1 MAWKCAAPAR
11 GSSGFSAVCCHACVE
26 TDDKRDRLTT
36 DTTNTAGRRDHATG
50 QPDITTYPSHECFPG
65 RRPAV
70 LVLPGGGYRFHSEHE
85 GEGYA
90 RWLSSI
96 GLHAFVLRYPLMTDH
111 RFPAPL
117 ESCRAALQWIR
128 TGEHGLD
135 VGAHVGVI
143 GSSAGG
149 HLAGLLATG
158 TVLSTERLILPPP
171 RPDFAILAYSP
182 ADLHLLPDGP
192 VEWIL
197 DGRMDLREEL
207 SPARNIDA
215 DTCPTFLWA
224 TAEDPPGFPNALAYA
239 RALFDAG
246 IALEL
251 HIYPQGRHGLGLAN
265 GIAYGA
271 HGEIHIPHTARWAE
285 ACEAWLVAE
294 GFLTDG

>member
-1 MAWKCAAPAR
+1 M
-11 GSSGFSAVCCHACVE
+11 
-26 TDDKRDRLTT
+26 TT
-36 DTTNTAGRRDHATG
+36 DPTSATTARQDAVGADTAGVRRDHAAG
-50 QPDITTYPSHECFPG
+50 EPDITSYPADERFPG

-70 LVLPGGGYRFHSEHE
+70 LVLPGGGYRFHTEHE

-90 RWLSSI
+90 RWLSGI

-117 ESCRAALQWIR
+117 ESGRAALEWIR
-128 TGEHGLD
+128 NGKHGLD
-135 VGAHVGVI
+135 VGEHVGVI

-158 TVLSTERLILPPP
+158 TMLSTEQLVTPPP

-182 ADLHLLPDGP
+182 ADLHLLPEEP
-192 VEWIL
+192 VQWIL
-197 DGRMDLREEL
+197 DGRMELREEL
-207 SPARNIDA
+207 SPALHIDA

-246 IALEL
+246 IPVEL
-251 HIYPQGRHGLGLAN
+251 HIYPRGWHGLGLAN
-265 GIAYGA
+265 GVAYGA
-271 HGEIHIPHTARWAE
+271 HGAIHIPHTARWAQ
-285 ACEAWLVAE
+285 ACEAWLGAE
-294 GFLTDG
+294 GFLPAG

>member
-1 MAWKCAAPAR
+1 MTTATTRTTTASQDAT
-11 GSSGFSAVCCHACVE
+11 E
-26 TDDKRDRLTT
+26 TD
-36 DTTNTAGRRDHATG
+36 TAAARRDHAAG
-50 QPDITTYPSHECFPG
+50 EPDITCYRADDRFPG

-70 LVLPGGGYRFHSEHE
+70 LVLPGGGYRIHTEHE

-90 RWLSSI
+90 RWLSDI

-117 ESCRAALQWIR
+117 ESGRTALQWIR
-128 TGEHGLD
+128 NGEHGLH
-135 VGAHVGVI
+135 VSEHVGVI

-158 TVLSTERLILPPP
+158 TVLSTEQLVAPPP

-182 ADLHLLPDGP
+182 ADLHLLPDEP
-192 VEWIL
+192 VHWIL
-197 DGRMDLREEL
+197 DGRMELREEL

-239 RALFDAG
+239 SALFDARVPV
-246 IALEL
+246 EL
-251 HIYPQGRHGLGLAN
+251 HIYPRGWHGLGLAN
-265 GIAYGA
+265 GVAYGA
-271 HGEIHIPHTARWAE
+271 HGDIDIPHTARWAE
-285 ACEAWLVAE
+285 ACQAWLGAE
-294 GFLTDG
+294 GFLPAG

>member
-1 MAWKCAAPAR
+1 
-11 GSSGFSAVCCHACVE
+11 
-26 TDDKRDRLTT
+26 LTT
-36 DTTNTAGRRDHATG
+36 DTTDTATGRADAVVPVAERRDHPIG
-50 QPDITTYPSHECFPG
+50 DPDISTYRSDERFPG

-117 ESCRAALQWIR
+117 ESCRAALRWIR

-158 TVLSTERLILPPP
+158 TVLSTERLDAPPP

-182 ADLHLLPDGP
+182 ADLHLLPDAP

-197 DGRMDLREEL
+197 DGRMGLREEL

-215 DTCPTFLWA
+215 HTCPTFLWA

-239 RALFDAG
+239 TALFDAG
-246 IALEL
+246 IPVEL
-251 HIYPQGRHGLGLAN
+251 HIYPHGRHGLGLAN
-265 GIAYGA
+265 GVAYGA
-271 HGEIHIPHTARWAE
+271 HGHVHLPHTARWAE
-285 ACEAWLVAE
+285 ACEAWLGAE
-294 GFLTDG
+294 GFLAMS

>member
-1 MAWKCAAPAR
+1 M
-11 GSSGFSAVCCHACVE
+11 
-26 TDDKRDRLTT
+26 TT
-36 DTTNTAGRRDHATG
+36 NPTSTNTARQDAVGADTAGVRRDHAVG
-50 QPDITTYPSHECFPG
+50 EPDITSYPADERFPG

-70 LVLPGGGYRFHSEHE
+70 LVLPGGGYRIHTEHE

-90 RWLSSI
+90 RWLSGI

-117 ESCRAALQWIR
+117 ESGRAALEWIR
-128 TGEHGLD
+128 NGEHGLD
-135 VGAHVGVI
+135 VGERVGVI

-158 TVLSTERLILPPP
+158 TVLSTEQLAAPPP

-192 VEWIL
+192 VQWIL
-197 DGRMDLREEL
+197 DGRMELREEL

-246 IALEL
+246 IPVEL
-251 HIYPQGRHGLGLAN
+251 HIYPRGWHGLGLAN
-265 GIAYGA
+265 GVAYGA
-271 HGEIHIPHTARWAE
+271 HGAIHIPHTARWAQ
-285 ACEAWLVAE
+285 ACEAWLGAE
-294 GFLTDG
+294 GFLPAG

>member
-1 MAWKCAAPAR
+1 MTTETTCTTTEGLATAR
-11 GSSGFSAVCCHACVE
+11 S
-26 TDDKRDRLTT
+26 
-36 DTTNTAGRRDHATG
+36 DHASG
-50 QPDITTYPSHECFPG
+50 ELDIRTYPSHERFRG

-90 RWLSSI
+90 RWLSGI
-96 GLHAFVLRYPLMTDH
+96 GLHAFVLRYPLMTEH

-117 ESCRAALQWIR
+117 ESCRAALEWIR
-128 TGEHGLD
+128 NGEHGLD
-135 VGAHVGVI
+135 VGGHIGVI

-158 TVLSTERLILPPP
+158 TVLPTERQVTPP
-171 RPDFAILAYSP
+171 RPGFAILAYSP
-182 ADLHLLPDGP
+182 ADLYLLPDEP

-239 RALFDAG
+239 TALFDAG
-246 IALEL
+246 IPVEL
-251 HIYPQGRHGLGLAN
+251 HIYPRGRHGLGLAN
-265 GIAYGA
+265 GVAYGE
-271 HGEIHIPHTARWAE
+271 HGDIHIPHTARWAE
-285 ACEAWLVAE
+285 ACEAWLGAE
-294 GFLTDG
+294 GFLTAD